1 MIETLEEALK
11 SIIWYDGLHE
21 WLEEL
26 ANEIEKSTDYHFRCP
41 FTSDEWHTE
50 EHVIFML
57 LVGMFGSWGTSIR
70 SGWIEQKK
78 ECVEYIREICSEMRE
93 AERLNGDAE

>member
-1 MIETLEEALK
+1 MNGLK
-11 SIIWYDGLHE
+11 SL
-21 WLEEL
+21 LTRL
-26 ANEIEKSTDYHFRCP
+26 RNSTDYYFRCP
-41 FTSDEWHTE
+41 LPCDEWHTE
-50 EHVIFML
+50 THVIYML